1 MSHITILI
9 LRTILMYAVIFVT
22 MRIMGKREIGKLS
35 IFDLAIS
42 LMIAEIAAVVL
53 EDISKPIWE
62 GLAPIVVLVGIQVG
76 LAYLGLKFR
85 KVRLLADGKPS
96 ILVSKGKLHRK
107 EMARLRYNLDDLMQ
121 QLRGKDIDSL
131 ADVEFAILETTGQ
144 LTIIPKDKDN
154 AAGSSVS
161 SSSSEDQ
168 GQGAESGEQG
178 RSGSGSVSSRSGDVP
193 SGSGSVISG
202 SGDVTSGS
210 GSVASESDTGA
221 SVAGSQQGLT
231 GSASSTSNSGSG
243 ASTSNG
249 DGSSGNGHSLT
260 ARSASEEAIID
271 IPYHKVTYEGMPIP
285 LIMDGK
291 VQDENLKLI
300 EKNRPW
306 LQGEIRTYGFND
318 FEDVF
323 LCSIDHKGRIYVDGK
338 EQD

>member
-144 LTIIPKDKDN
+144 LTIIPKDQDN

-161 SSSSEDQ
+161 SSGSEEQ
-168 GQGAESGEQG
+168 GQGVESGKQG
-178 RSGSGSVSSRSGDVP
+178 RRGSGS
-193 SGSGSVISG
+193 
-202 SGDVTSGS
+202 VTSGS

-221 SVAGSQQGLT
+221 SVAGSQQGT
-231 GSASSTSNSGSG
+231 TESAGSTSNSDSG
-243 ASTSNG
+243 ASTSTG
-249 DGSSGNGHSLT
+249 DSSSGNGDSMS
-260 ARSASEEAIID
+260 APSASREEIIN

-300 EKNRPW
+300 KKNRPW
-306 LQGEIRTYGFND
+306 LQDEIRTYGFND

-338 EQD
+338 EQG